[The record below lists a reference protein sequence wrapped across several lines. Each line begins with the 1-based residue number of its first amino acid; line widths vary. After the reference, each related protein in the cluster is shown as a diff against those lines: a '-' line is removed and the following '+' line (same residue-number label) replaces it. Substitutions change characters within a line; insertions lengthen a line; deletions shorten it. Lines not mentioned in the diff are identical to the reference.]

1 MSAMLC
7 YYGMRSIYDKWQNTP
22 TITSIE
28 DTNYAVWNINF
39 PAVTICSNNK
49 AFLLISLFFAA
60 RTISLLLSTTGGE
73 EEEVRRHREA
83 ALEQH

>member
-7 YYGMRSIYDKWQNTP
+7 YYGMRPIYDKWQNTP

-49 AFLLISLFFAA
+49 ALLLISLFF
-60 RTISLLLSTTGGE
+60 LLPGQFLSCYQQQVVKRKLSDAIGKPP
-73 EEEVRRHREA
+73 
-83 ALEQH
+83 

>member
-7 YYGMRSIYDKWQNTP
+7 YYGMRPIYDKWQNTP

-49 AFLLISLFFAA
+49 AFLLISLFFFCCLDNFSPVINN
-60 RTISLLLSTTGGE
+60 RW
-73 EEEVRRHREA
+73 
-83 ALEQH
+83 